1 MRNTAETYD
10 FNDIQALKQLLVE
23 RDSALLLNIK
33 NISDK
38 EKVIADNKKFI
49 TEKDIK
55 ITRLEQTIA
64 HLQLKYFGRSSE
76 RHISPDQP
84 SLFNEAEQLEA
95 VEAPVELDE
104 NTAEESTVIADDDS
118 ADKKIV
124 ARKPGRIKFP
134 AAWPRVKVFH
144 DLDAHEK
151 TAPVVVR

>member
-1 MRNTAETYD
+1 MKKTAETYD
-10 FNDIQALKQLLVE
+10 FNDAQALKKLLVE
-23 RDSALLLNIK
+23 RDSELLLNIK

-38 EKVIADNKKFI
+38 EKTI
-49 TEKDIK
+49 TEKDNK

-84 SLFNEAEQLEA
+84 SLFNEAEQLES
-95 VEAPVELDE
+95 VEVPIELDE
-104 NTAEESTVIADDDS
+104 NLAEENTVDDDS
-118 ADKKIV
+118 ADKEVV

-134 AAWPRVKVFH
+134 AAWPRIKVFH